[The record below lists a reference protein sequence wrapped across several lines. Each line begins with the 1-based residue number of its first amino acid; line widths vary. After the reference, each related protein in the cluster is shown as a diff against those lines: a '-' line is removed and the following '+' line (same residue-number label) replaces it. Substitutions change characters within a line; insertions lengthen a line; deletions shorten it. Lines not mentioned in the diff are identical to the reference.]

1 MIIDFHTH
9 IFSPEVIKGREFFIK
24 KDLAFSNLYGTENA
38 KMIAAPDL
46 IQEMDLSGID
56 VSVVMGIG
64 WSDYQLAHDMNDYIS
79 ESVLQYP
86 DRLVGFGS
94 INPCWGEL
102 AVYEMERCQSIGL
115 KGLGELHPH
124 LQNFRLDNYKIMLP
138 IVETVQ
144 KLDWIITTHSSEPV
158 GHLYD
163 GKGDTYPQQLAKFIE
178 MFQEV
183 KIILAHWGGGLP
195 FYALMPEIMTIL
207 NNVYFDIAA
216 SPFLYSK
223 SILPVV
229 VKLVGAHKI
238 LLASDFPLLRM
249 KKLLELVQNSDILDQ
264 EKKEICGENA
274 AKLLGI

>member
-24 KDLAFSNLYGTENA
+24 KDLAFSNLYGTGNA

-102 AVYEMERCQSIGL
+102 AVYDMDWENCIL
-115 KGLGELHPH
+115 I
-124 LQNFRLDNYKIMLP
+124 YKI
-138 IVETVQ
+138 
-144 KLDWIITTHSSEPV
+144 LDWIII
-158 GHLYD
+158 
-163 GKGDTYPQQLAKFIE
+163 K
-178 MFQEV
+178 
-183 KIILAHWGGGLP
+183 
-195 FYALMPEIMTIL
+195 
-207 NNVYFDIAA
+207 
-216 SPFLYSK
+216 
-223 SILPVV
+223 
-229 VKLVGAHKI
+229 
-238 LLASDFPLLRM
+238 
-249 KKLLELVQNSDILDQ
+249 
-264 EKKEICGENA
+264 
-274 AKLLGI
+274 